1 MVLTF
6 PTIIA
11 VVDNTPHITDETAEE
26 YTILSN
32 IWFNFVIQDL
42 LFLYIASYVFKFSA
56 ELLLSKIY
64 EIRMHSYAL
73 DIFTIIT

>member
-1 MVLTF
+1 MILSSPNVLKFMVLTF

-11 VVDNTPHITDETAEE
+11 VVDNTPHNITYETTEE

-42 LFLYIASYVFKFSA
+42 
-56 ELLLSKIY
+56 
-64 EIRMHSYAL
+64 
-73 DIFTIIT
+73 

>member
-1 MVLTF
+1 MILSSLNVRKFMVLTF

-32 IWFNFVIQDL
+32 I
-42 LFLYIASYVFKFSA
+42 
-56 ELLLSKIY
+56 
-64 EIRMHSYAL
+64 
-73 DIFTIIT
+73 